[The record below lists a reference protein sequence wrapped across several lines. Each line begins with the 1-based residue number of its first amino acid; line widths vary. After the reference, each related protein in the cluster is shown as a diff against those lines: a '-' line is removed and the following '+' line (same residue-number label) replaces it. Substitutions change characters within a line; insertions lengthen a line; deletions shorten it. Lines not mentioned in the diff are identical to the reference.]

1 VPLIFLIAGEPSGD
15 ALGARLMAALKRIGP
30 SDLRFAGIGG
40 ERMTVEGLTSLFP
53 MSDLSVMGLAEVVPR
68 IPRLLGRMRETARA
82 IREMRPDA
90 VVTIDAPDFCKG
102 VWKRLGRRDRP
113 KLIHYVAPTV
123 WAWRPGR
130 ARKLARR
137 IDRLM
142 CLLPFEPPYFE
153 KERLAASFVGHPVLE
168 SGGDK
173 GDGPAFRRRHRIPDD
188 VKLLCVLPGSRRG
201 EVKRMLPVFTETVA
215 ILRKKF
221 LNLAIVMP
229 TVATVAEDVTA
240 AASRFGQPVLVVEGD
255 TEKYDAMAASDAAL
269 AASGTVALELGLAR
283 VPAVIA
289 YRVNPLTAAV
299 VRRMIKVRFAT
310 LTNLLLDR
318 EAVPE
323 LIQEDCRPDR
333 LAVEVTLMI
342 EDRAVRAAQM
352 EASAKALAL
361 LGAGGI
367 PPSERAARVVLAE
380 IGAKIAAT

>member
-1 VPLIFLIAGEPSGD
+1 
-15 ALGARLMAALKRIGP
+15 MAALKRSGP
-30 SDLRFAGIGG
+30 PDLAFAGIGG
-40 ERMTVEGLTSLFP
+40 ERMSAEGLTSLFA
-53 MSDLSVMGLAEVVPR
+53 MSELSVMGLAEVVPR

-82 IREMRPDA
+82 IRELCPDA

-102 VWKRLGRRDRP
+102 VWKRLGRRRP

-130 ARKLARR
+130 AKKLARR

-153 KERLAASFVGHPVLE
+153 KERLPASFVGHPVLE
-168 SGGDK
+168 SGADK
-173 GDGPAFRRRHRIPDD
+173 GDGPGFRARHAIAADA
-188 VKLLCVLPGSRRG
+188 KLLCVLPGSRHG
-201 EVKRMLPVFTETVA
+201 EVKRMLPVFADAVA
-215 ILRKKF
+215 ILHKKF
-221 LNLAIVMP
+221 PGMVIVLP
-229 TVATVAEDVTA
+229 TVATVAEAVRA
-240 AASRFGQPVLVVEGD
+240 AAFRFGAQALVVEGD
-255 TEKYDAMAASDAAL
+255 AEKYDAMAASDAAL

-283 VPAVIA
+283 VPMVIA

-299 VRRMIKVRFAT
+299 ARHMVKVRFAT

-333 LAVEVTLMI
+333 LAVEVSLMI

-352 EASAKALAL
+352 DASAQALAL
-361 LGAGGI
+361 LGAGGM

-380 IGAKIAAT
+380 IGAKIAAS